1 MRITTAKIRLFP
13 AATACLAILL
23 PGCAANDPAGD
34 LLADPLKQRLLARED
49 IALQNLLLART
60 PAYSYAGG
68 ARGTYSYL
76 DEPYDGPAIEP
87 PLPDLNLLPEDMP
100 PWEDFPEDAPQEP
113 VPTPTPIEPVPTGA
127 DPAPEPETAPPPP
140 QPEAKGETPVE
151 TAPVVPA
158 DGPAPAAPAAETAP
172 PSPAQPAPEEPAAEQ
187 PSVTL

>member
-1 MRITTAKIRLFP
+1 M
-13 AATACLAILL
+13 LL

-113 VPTPTPIEPVPTGA
+113 VPTPTPIEPVPTDA
-127 DPAPEPETAPPPP
+127 DPTPTPAATPSASQPASDPETATESTPVPPADLPPP
-140 QPEAKGETPVE
+140 EG
-151 TAPVVPA
+151 
-158 DGPAPAAPAAETAP
+158 PAAETAP
-172 PSPAQPAPEEPAAEQ
+172 PPPSPESAPAQPAADQ
-187 PSVTL
+187 PPVAL